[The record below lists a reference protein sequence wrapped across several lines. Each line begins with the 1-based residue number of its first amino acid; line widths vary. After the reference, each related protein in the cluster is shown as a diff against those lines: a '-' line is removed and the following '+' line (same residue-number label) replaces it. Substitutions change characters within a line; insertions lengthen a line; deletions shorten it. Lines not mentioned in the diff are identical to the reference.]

1 MLPIG
6 GKRCHLLS
14 SVRCQVETMSPV
26 HCSMSSGDHVTCRL
40 AMSPGDDGEA
50 MPGAAGPPRNHVIGR
65 TSRERHVIEGESSQ
79 HVIAR
84 KSRESQGEPRR
95 HDVIARTSER
105 AKTSRESDTTTQHS
119 SRESRD
125 IWESLDI
132 RENRITSQD
141 STQSR
146 GGL

>member
-1 MLPIG
+1 M
-6 GKRCHLLS
+6 S
-14 SVRCQVETMSPV
+14 TAVRCLVETMSPV
-26 HCSMSSGDHVTCRL
+26 RCAMSSGDHVTCRL
-40 AMSPGDDGEA
+40 AMSPGDEGIALREA
-50 MPGAAGPPRNHVIGR
+50 MPGAAGPPRNHVTGR
-65 TSRERHVIEGESSQ
+65 TPWESHVIEGETRK

-84 KSRESQGEPRR
+84 KSRESQVEPRR